1 MSYERTL
8 NTALLKCHVA
18 IYQFST
24 CSKQFSRCGICQI
37 DSNVDIGMWGYYFRA
52 TDDVN
57 NTYYVCILPFI
68 NRPMQRACCFEF
80 FKKAPFQKNC
90 SIPNNKK

>member
-8 NTALLKCHVA
+8 NTALLKCRVA

-37 DSNVDIGMWGYYFRA
+37 DSNVDIGMWGYYFGG
-52 TDDVN
+52 N
-57 NTYYVCILPFI
+57 I
-68 NRPMQRACCFEF
+68 
-80 FKKAPFQKNC
+80 
-90 SIPNNKK
+90 